1 MAPSFTL
8 GTGILQAAVSTL
20 TAADSDLGTVIAGV
34 AGPTTTVVA
43 PGSDS
48 VSIAQAAAVTAWA
61 ATLQTALANGQS
73 YAAQFVTNL
82 SNASDTYGFTE
93 ASNAASA
100 TASSAS
106 SSASSIGS
114 GGIIN
119 AIATL
124 LGGPSNSAHPYSLSS
139 NTANLFNIGGGNWAS
154 AMSDCLGMAGGG
166 LLPAGSDTIGDAAG
180 AAALASDTTP
190 VGVGMGGMGG
200 FGAMPMAGMGGG
212 TLVGNMSVPPSWGGT
227 VTPVVGATATPLQ
240 TVGFTG
246 AAPQAA
252 GATGMAGMPG
262 MVTGGAGRSSA
273 GFGAPRYG
281 VKPIVMPKLA
291 TV

>member
-8 GTGILQAAVSTL
+8 GPGVLQAAVSQL
-20 TAADSDLGTVIAGV
+20 TTADTALSTVIAGV

-43 PGSDS
+43 PGADS
-48 VSIAQAAAVTAWA
+48 VSIAQAAAIDAWA
-61 ATLQTALANGQS
+61 ATLQTGLANGQS
-73 YAAQFVTNL
+73 YATQFITNL
-82 SNASDTYGFTE
+82 SNASDTYNFAE
-93 ASNAASA
+93 ATNATNAAADPPSGNIID
-100 TASSAS
+100 
-106 SSASSIGS
+106 SIAG
-114 GGIIN
+114 
-119 AIATL
+119 L
-124 LGGPSNSAHPYSLSS
+124 LGGPSGSLNGEPFSLSS
-139 NTANLFNIGGGNWAS
+139 NSANYLNIGAGNWAS

-180 AAALASDTTP
+180 AAALASSTTP
-190 VGVGMGGMGG
+190 VGGMAGMGG
-200 FGAMPMAGMGGG
+200 FGMMPMAGIAQG
-212 TLVGNMSVPPSWGGT
+212 TMVGNLSVPPSWGGQ
-227 VTPVVGATATPLQ
+227 VTPVLAATTPLQ

-246 AAPQAA
+246 TAPVTA
-252 GATGMAGMPG
+252 GGTGMAGMPG